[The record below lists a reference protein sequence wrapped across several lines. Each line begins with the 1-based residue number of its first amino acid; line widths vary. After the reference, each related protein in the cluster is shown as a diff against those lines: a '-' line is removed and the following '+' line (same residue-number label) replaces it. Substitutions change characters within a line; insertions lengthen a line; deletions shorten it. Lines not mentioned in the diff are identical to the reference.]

1 MAGKR
6 NKGEWETG
14 MPYSPPPP
22 PSPLKGEGEAEETQA
37 GKPGPAEAGGLPAV
51 LAPFSDN
58 LPYDRD
64 RVIQECKLCL
74 QVEIMARF
82 EVGRRLLLLR
92 EQEGVP
98 TLAQILIEHFAGL
111 SRRSAYRYMFFA
123 RKASNL
129 PRFRAWA
136 DGKDNWSKA
145 VALLECCEEEDLTPF
160 EEGGDLLGLKRDELD
175 DLSFWE
181 LKAKIKKLKKDKD
194 EAVRKATDKLSQENQ
209 ELKGEVAALQGALNP
224 GLDECLKV
232 LHQAEEKLLAAARLL
247 RTLPQEMLDKETV
260 LQDRALGLAN
270 LMDRLS
276 KSLEDRVI
284 DAEERTRAREAEG
297 ASNQ

>member
-1 MAGKR
+1 
-6 NKGEWETG
+6 
-14 MPYSPPPP
+14 
-22 PSPLKGEGEAEETQA
+22 
-37 GKPGPAEAGGLPAV
+37 
-51 LAPFSDN
+51 
-58 LPYDRD
+58 
-64 RVIQECKLCL
+64 
-74 QVEIMARF
+74 
-82 EVGRRLLLLR
+82 
-92 EQEGVP
+92 
-98 TLAQILIEHFAGL
+98 
-111 SRRSAYRYMFFA
+111 
-123 RKASNL
+123 
-129 PRFRAWA
+129 
-136 DGKDNWSKA
+136 